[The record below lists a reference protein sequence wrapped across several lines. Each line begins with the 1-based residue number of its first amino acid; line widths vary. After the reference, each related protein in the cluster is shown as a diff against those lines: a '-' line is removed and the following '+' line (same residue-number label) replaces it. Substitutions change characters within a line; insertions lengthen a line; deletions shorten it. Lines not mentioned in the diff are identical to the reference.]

1 MTEFNEIATHKEQA
15 LQRFRQT
22 INDALTQLELDLSA
36 RVTRGRTGIKGGRP
50 KATFE
55 REQVPLLRE
64 QGASWR
70 QIARELGVGVTT
82 VRRAYRSSNE
92 SR

>member
-22 INDALTQLELDLSA
+22 INDALAQLEIDLT

-50 KATFE
+50 RAMFE